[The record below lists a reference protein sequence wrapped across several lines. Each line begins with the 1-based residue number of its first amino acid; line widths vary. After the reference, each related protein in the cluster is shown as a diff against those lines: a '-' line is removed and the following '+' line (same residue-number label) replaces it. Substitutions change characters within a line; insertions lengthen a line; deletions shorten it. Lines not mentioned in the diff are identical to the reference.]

1 MPRRQE
7 IPISSLMVE
16 VDLLSA
22 WHLNYLKLP
31 PSRSAS
37 QSCQVFFLFFY
48 SFSFFFSS
56 REVAA
61 APSSISQSESSAANS
76 RR

>member
-37 QSCQVFFLFFY
+37 RLAGTAGGGLTLFPMAMLRVCSMRY
-48 SFSFFFSS
+48 
-56 REVAA
+56 
-61 APSSISQSESSAANS
+61 
-76 RR
+76 

>member
-31 PSRSAS
+31 QMVVCRGGGTKTFVP
-37 QSCQVFFLFFY
+37 
-48 SFSFFFSS
+48 
-56 REVAA
+56 EKK
-61 APSSISQSESSAANS
+61 P
-76 RR
+76 